1 MSGAEVLDIARD
13 SIWTLLYAGL
23 PVMLTGLFVGLIVAL
38 LQALTQVQELTLV
51 FIPKIIAMFLAGL
64 FTLPFVG
71 SVLGAFA
78 ERIFEKIVSGG

>member
-13 SIWTLLYAGL
+13 SIWTLLYVGL

-51 FIPKIIAMFLAGL
+51 FIPKIITMFIAALL
-64 FTLPFVG
+64 TLPFVG
-71 SVLGAFA
+71 GVMGGFT
-78 ERIFEKIVSGG
+78 ERIFEKIIAGG